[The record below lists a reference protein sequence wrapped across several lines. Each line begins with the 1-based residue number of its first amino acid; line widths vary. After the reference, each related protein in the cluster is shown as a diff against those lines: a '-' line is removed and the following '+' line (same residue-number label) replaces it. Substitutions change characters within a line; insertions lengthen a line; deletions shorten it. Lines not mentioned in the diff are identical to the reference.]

1 VLLAAYALFTKGLEK
16 VVLPGADHFVH
27 LERPIEVNR
36 RIVEFLRAG

>member
-1 VLLAAYALFTKGLEK
+1 L
-16 VVLPGADHFVH
+16 VLPGADHFVH

>member
-1 VLLAAYALFTKGLEK
+1 VRLAAYALFTKGLENG
-16 VVLPGADHFVH
+16 VLTGADHFVH